1 MLVLSEK
8 IGAGVER
15 ACYVHPADKNK
26 AVKVP
31 MGERRVQT
39 DREIRYYQKLNRRQ
53 QVSYNHIPQFYGV
66 VDTNLGSGFVVDLVR
81 DFDGEVAKPLKWYF
95 QNNYRL
101 DDFSEHLQELKQFF
115 LQHRIIF
122 NYDMNEGN
130 VLVKRLSQDQWR
142 LVMIDGLGDVAFI
155 QWPNAIPA
163 YMRYKIERRW
173 KRFIKRL
180 ERVIG
185 NYTKKNT

>member
-15 ACYVHPADKNK
+15 ACYVHPADRNK
-26 AVKVP
+26 AIKVP
-31 MGERRVQT
+31 MGARRVQT
-39 DREIRYYQKLNRRQ
+39 DREIRYYQKLDRRQ
-53 QVSYNHIPQFYGV
+53 HSNYSHIPQFYGV
-66 VDTNLGSGFVVDLVR
+66 VDTNMGSGFVVDLVR
-81 DFDGEVAKPLKWYF
+81 DFDGEVSKPLKWYF
-95 QNNYRL
+95 QNNYTL

-115 LQHRIIF
+115 IQQRIIF

-130 VLVKRLSQDQWR
+130 VLVKKLSQDKWR

-155 QWPNAIPA
+155 QWPNIIPA
-163 YMRYKIERRW
+163 YMRHKIERRW

-180 ERVIG
+180 KRVIADYA
-185 NYTKKNT
+185 NKQ